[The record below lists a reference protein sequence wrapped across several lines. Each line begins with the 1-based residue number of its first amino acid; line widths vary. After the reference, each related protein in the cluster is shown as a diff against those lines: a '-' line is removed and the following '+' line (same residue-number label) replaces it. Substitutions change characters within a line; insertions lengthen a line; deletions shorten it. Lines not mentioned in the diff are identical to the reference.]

1 MTTLAI
7 IALTAFA
14 VFALAGVLVLRFVW
28 RSLRQVRARMFGAR
42 SYVTAPGPRR
52 DAITLR
58 RRLAD
63 EMRSSRQMLTA
74 APEARMFQAQA
85 GPVLIDILTT
95 AGGLD
100 AELAE
105 IERFVDPGQQRA
117 ALALVAPQVQQLI
130 DTSYS
135 ARQTILRTAAADR
148 ERDLASLRDTVANEA
163 ASLASYQRS
172 KDDLAL

>member
-7 IALTAFA
+7 IAITTFA
-14 VFALAGVLVLRFVW
+14 VMSLALFVGLRLVLRSM
-28 RSLRQVRARMFGAR
+28 RHLRARMLGAR

-58 RRLAD
+58 RRLAE
-63 EMRSSRQMLTA
+63 EMHSSRQMLTT

-85 GPVLIDILTT
+85 APVLIEILTT

-105 IERFVDPGQQRA
+105 IERFVDGTQQRA
-117 ALALVAPQVQQLI
+117 ALAVVAPQVQQLI
-130 DTSYS
+130 DTSYA

-148 ERDLASLRDTVANEA
+148 ERDLASLRDVVANEA
-163 ASLASYQRS
+163 ASLASYQRT
-172 KDDLAL
+172 KDDLTL